1 MESSELQPS
10 SNTNLQIHS
19 ESASPRRTPL
29 WLLLVLLLVGGGG
42 IGLWRVFA
50 PSNQS
55 PPATAQ
61 QPPPTPVKTLSVQ
74 TSPIA
79 ESSEFIASLRSRRSV
94 TLRPRIQGQVSEI
107 FVRAGDR
114 VETGTPV
121 LKVDASQQQASVE
134 SRIAGVESS
143 QADLETA
150 RAEAASAQA
159 DAKNARAVL
168 KALQA
173 RRVSELSDLKLNQRE
188 YERFSYLYREGA
200 TSLQILDQRRNGLEA
215 AKAKIAQ
222 TDADIAA
229 QEAAIVRAEAAIAK
243 AQATIVKNQRLV
255 KQAQANVKEQAVQ
268 LQFYTIAAPFAGTVG
283 DLPVKVGD
291 FVDTSTPLTT
301 ITENRSL
308 EVTFSVPN
316 EQALQLRQGMPVE
329 LTDGQGRTV
338 GTSRVFFISP
348 KATNDTQ
355 SVLVKSLFDNSQGQ
369 LRTDQFVRVKVI
381 WDKRPGVL
389 VPTPA
394 VTRLGKEAFVFV
406 ASPSGSGF
414 VARQRLVKLG
424 DIEGNNYQVESGLK
438 PGEKVVVSRILLL
451 RDGVPITPES

>member
-1 MESSELQPS
+1 
-10 SNTNLQIHS
+10 
-19 ESASPRRTPL
+19 
-29 WLLLVLLLVGGGG
+29 
-42 IGLWRVFA
+42 
-50 PSNQS
+50 
-55 PPATAQ
+55 
-61 QPPPTPVKTLSVQ
+61 
-74 TSPIA
+74 
-79 ESSEFIASLRSRRSV
+79 
-94 TLRPRIQGQVSEI
+94 
-107 FVRAGDR
+107 
-114 VETGTPV
+114 
-121 LKVDASQQQASVE
+121 LKVDANQQQASVE
-134 SRIAGVESS
+134 SRVAGVESS

-229 QEAAIVRAEAAIAK
+229 QEAAILRVEAAIAK

-316 EQALQLRQGMPVE
+316 EQALQLRQGMLVE
-329 LTDGQGRTV
+329 LTDGQGRKV
-338 GTSRVFFISP
+338 GTSRIFFISP

-389 VPTPA
+389 VPTTA
-394 VTRLGKEAFVFV
+394 VT
-406 ASPSGSGF
+406 SS
-414 VARQRLVKLG
+414 
-424 DIEGNNYQVESGLK
+424 K
-438 PGEKVVVSRILLL
+438 PM
-451 RDGVPITPES
+451 